1 MKPHPLVPV
10 KHPNWR
16 RLKILRSIQRCGA
29 PSTPLM
35 THFKKLDTTANN
47 NRKKIADK
55 LRGKGKVR
63 GDNQFS
69 FLLTKRF
76 FSLSDTTAFNS
87 RLFSSSLP
95 LPSKRPYY
103 SQVLSRSPC
112 PQQTNKLMSQKK
124 KEKKKLPKNINQAP
138 KQSGPVA
145 F

>member
-1 MKPHPLVPV
+1 MKPHPLAPA

-16 RLKILRSIQRCGA
+16 RLKLLRSIQRCGA
-29 PSTPLM
+29 PSCPLM
-35 THFKKLDTTANN
+35 THFKKPNTTANN
-47 NRKKIADK
+47 NRREIADK

-69 FLLTKRF
+69 FLPTKRF
-76 FSLSDTTAFNS
+76 FSLSDTAAFNS
-87 RLFSSSLP
+87 RLFSSLP
-95 LPSKRPYY
+95 LPSKRPSY

-112 PQQTNKLMSQKK
+112 PQKTNKLMSQK